1 MVSAF
6 RTTFS
11 AALAIN
17 LPSTLSNSSPLSQL
31 NSLCQS
37 VEGNVYVYYVCVLT
51 HMCICVYGFMCVS
64 LFIVCVHVCVVCT
77 CMHMCACV
85 NVVHNV
91 CIS

>member
-17 LPSTLSNSSPLSQL
+17 LPSTLSDSSPLSQL

-37 VEGNVYVYYVCVLT
+37 VEGNVYVYYVGVLA
-51 HMCICVYGFMCVS
+51 HVCIGVYGFMCVC
-64 LFIVCVHVCVVCT
+64 VCVTVYCVGAL
-77 CMHMCACV
+77 M
-85 NVVHNV
+85 
-91 CIS
+91 